1 MTDLKYRPPRL
12 FRLMLRNLVI
22 FEELFAITRDFD
34 IEYDSVRQDSGRIRA
49 FLWLLWSTIQVGSYY
64 LVLTTK
70 WSIVMVGNHLKIAV
84 RNIRKH
90 KGFAFINITGL
101 AVGMASCLLMLM
113 FVINEY
119 SFDNF
124 HENKD
129 RIYRVVV
136 DWGKEGSRTRYA
148 GSMPGITP
156 VLNEEVPEVEYA
168 ARVRPAFRA
177 LLVNRQDKEFKE
189 ENAFYADNEVFRI
202 FSWNLTSGDMK
213 TALIEPFSVILSTR
227 MAQKYFANENPMGS
241 EITIDD
247 LPYKVTGVMEDLPPN
262 THLNCEILISYK
274 TIIAQGEYPDA
285 PWNVWGDDFN
295 YCLLKENASSSGLKE
310 KLKGLLEKNS
320 GQWIAEKMVLIPQ
333 RLSNIHWDVESR
345 GDVGDKGNSLYMKI
359 FLTAAVLV
367 LLIACFNFMNLSTSR
382 YSDRMK
388 EVGIRKVVGANRG
401 QLINQFLLESFL
413 VSAIAV
419 ALGLFLFEI
428 LKGAFY
434 SFLSTGVFV
443 STSDFTRVLYVVIG
457 LLMSVGLFGG
467 LYPAVFLSRFR
478 PVDVFK
484 SGVFGVKSK
493 LVFRRVLVIIQYS
506 ISLVLILGTIVIF
519 QQLSYMKNSD
529 LGFEK
534 EDVVLLRFPFGN
546 EEAQSKYPVLRDDI
560 LNIANVVDVSGAYT
574 VPGVNS
580 QFQMTVRRVGADQD
594 DYTTFQALPA
604 DYGYVKSMRLE
615 LVEGR
620 DFSKEFALDAQEN
633 IILNETGVKLLALNK
648 PIGQRLVIPRAGKT
662 AEMTVVGVVKD
673 FHVKSL
679 HNKISPMLIFIGP
692 EMFSTMVIK
701 LKPDNHEGVLGQIR
715 DSWSRILPNAGF
727 NYRYLED
734 AYHSLYT
741 TEEQTG
747 RLILIFTGLALFVS
761 CLGLFGLASFAAAK
775 RIKEIGIR
783 KVMGA
788 SVRGIFLLVSLQF
801 MRWVVLS
808 NVFAWPIAYLLL
820 NSWLDNFA
828 YRIELGILPF
838 VLSGMAALLIALMT
852 VGFQSIK
859 AAVSNPVDSLRYE

>member
-1 MTDLKYRPPRL
+1 MTDLEYRPPWL
-12 FRLMLRNLVI
+12 FRLMLRRFVL

-34 IEYDSVRQDSGRIRA
+34 IEYDSVRRDSGRVQA

-64 LVLTTK
+64 LILTTK
-70 WSIVMVGNHLKIAV
+70 WSTVMVRNHLKIAV

-129 RIYRVVV
+129 RIYRIVV
-136 DWGKEGSRTRYA
+136 DWGKEGSQTRYA
-148 GSMPGITP
+148 GSMPGIAP

-168 ARVRPAFRA
+168 ARVRPAFRT
-177 LLVNRQDKEFKE
+177 LLVSRRDEELKE
-189 ENAFYADNEVFRI
+189 ENVFYADNEVFRI
-202 FSWNLTSGDMK
+202 FSWKLINGDRE
-213 TALIEPFSVILSTR
+213 TALIEPFSAVLSKRT
-227 MAQKYFANENPMGS
+227 AQKYFANENPLGS

-247 LPYKVTGVMEDLPPN
+247 RSYKVTGVMEDLPPN

-274 TIIAQGEYPDA
+274 TVISQGEYPEA

-295 YCLLKENASSSGLKE
+295 YYLLKENVSSSGLKD

-333 RLSNIHWDVESR
+333 HLSNIHWDVESR
-345 GDVGDKGNSLYMKI
+345 GDVGYKGNSLYMKI

-388 EVGIRKVVGANRG
+388 EVGVRKVVGANRS
-401 QLINQFLLESFL
+401 QLVSQFLLESFL

-428 LKGAFY
+428 LKGGFY

-457 LLMSVGLFGG
+457 LLLSVGFFGG

-478 PVDVFK
+478 PVDVIK

-493 LVFRRVLVIIQYS
+493 LMFRRVLVIIQYS
-506 ISLVLILGTIVIF
+506 ISLVLILGTIVVF
-519 QQLSYMKNSD
+519 QQLSFMKNSD
-529 LGFEK
+529 LGFQK
-534 EDVVLLRFPFGN
+534 EDVIMLRFPFGD
-546 EEAQSKYPVLRDDI
+546 EEARSKYPVLRDDI
-560 LNIANVVDVSGAYT
+560 LTIANVIDVSGAYT
-574 VPGVNS
+574 VPGINS
-580 QFQMTVRRVGADQD
+580 QFQITLRKPGADND
-594 DYTTFQALPA
+594 DYTTFQALPG
-604 DYGYVKSMRLE
+604 DFGYVKSMGLE
-615 LVEGR
+615 LIEGR
-620 DFSKEFALDAQEN
+620 DFSKEYALDDQES
-633 IILNETGVKLLALNK
+633 IILNETGVKLLGLED
-648 PIGQRLVIPRAGKT
+648 PIGEKLIIPRSQKNT
-662 AEMTVVGVVKD
+662 EMTLVGVVKD

-679 HNKISPMLIFIGP
+679 HNKISPMFILIQP
-692 EMFSTMVIK
+692 EMFGTMVIK
-701 LKPDNHEGVLGQIR
+701 LKPDNHEAVLGLIEE
-715 DSWSRILPNAGF
+715 SWRGILPNAEF

-734 AYHSLYT
+734 AYNSLYA
-741 TEEQTG
+741 TEEKTG

-783 KVMGA
+783 KVLGA
-788 SVRGIFLLVSLQF
+788 SVGGITLLVSQQF
-801 MRWVVLS
+801 IKWVILS
-808 NVFAWPIAYLLL
+808 NVFAWPVAFLLL